1 MNLFHL
7 ALLYMTELLYFYCF
21 GYSGEMKCEPCNHLL
36 DEASVFRKKPFSVCY
51 SPSVNARIA
60 IQRLK
65 KTGFTSFFYLKLI
78 TTLCRASSQILRE
91 LLLRMLSQHVC

>member
-21 GYSGEMKCEPCNHLL
+21 GSLGEMKCEPCNHLL
-36 DEASVFRKKPFSVCY
+36 DEASVFRKKPFPVCY
-51 SPSVNARIA
+51 SPPVYAKIA

-65 KTGFTSFFYLKLI
+65 KNGFSFI
-78 TTLCRASSQILRE
+78 
-91 LLLRMLSQHVC
+91 LLLKINHDCG